1 MQAHLTICH
10 ASRCCCMLLLLII
23 DNDEVYAADDVD
35 VNCYCVHF
43 LLRPLN
49 STISDVGFPDIVC
62 DW

>member
-1 MQAHLTICH
+1 
-10 ASRCCCMLLLLII
+10 MLLLLII